1 MLKLFVLLAFLAAQ
15 FIITWFGVFLSKIP
29 PRGTVFGWSYT
40 SPLFGLFVTLIAFI
54 WIPVIINLLYG
65 LGFQW
70 GNRAFGSFLVVISL
84 WIAAAPLAA
93 LLFNLLVVREKVDLP
108 LLLGLL
114 CITIG
119 SILVATHR
127 EIASLFS

>member
-15 FIITWFGVFLSKIP
+15 FIITWFGAFLGKIP
-29 PRGTVFGWSYT
+29 SRGTVFGWSYT

-65 LGFQW
+65 LGFQL

-84 WIAAAPLAA
+84 WIAAAPVAA
-93 LLFNLLVVREKVDLP
+93 LLFNFFVVREKVDLP
-108 LLLGLL
+108 LILGLL
-114 CITIG
+114 CITVG
-119 SILVATHR
+119 SIIVAAHK
-127 EIASLFS
+127 EISAWFL